1 MGSVLKLKQAT
12 LPEDSRDSSLT
23 QSFPPLCCRVL
34 VRPLV
39 YTVSALLP
47 VAYIIGL
54 TFTLKTHS
62 HIYDIHVGEE
72 QGMYLKQITAETKD
86 VRL

>member
-1 MGSVLKLKQAT
+1 MEQKLAKLPDVL
-12 LPEDSRDSSLT
+12 LPTESSLLC
-23 QSFPPLCCRVL
+23 FLPLVYCVVAVL
-34 VRPLV
+34 RPLV

-62 HIYDIHVGEE
+62 HIYDIHVGEG
-72 QGMYLKQITAETKD
+72 QGVYLPPKTHTHTHH
-86 VRL
+86 